1 MTFEYEESYV
11 PVTPLPHH
19 IQINVTGLG
28 WQLLRKSLGLNLV
41 PLAIPLESPGEVKK
55 IVGASLPAIF
65 SPQLEGFQ
73 INFILS
79 DTLHIHLD
87 KKSTKEVH
95 LKIDSIERYLKNEYV
110 LASNIGIQPEV
121 VILEGPQCLLNT
133 LPDTLSL
140 LLSSNSID
148 KSYND
153 EVEVE
158 LESEMISRNP
168 PVVSVDFSV
177 DKSRVITDTVF
188 LQVINLPKE
197 FKPVVRAREIIF
209 TYRLPESQVN
219 SISGPSVTAELDL
232 NGFERGRY
240 KLVPTITGLPA
251 FSKVIKIDTID
262 INF

>member
-1 MTFEYEESYV
+1 
-11 PVTPLPHH
+11 
-19 IQINVTGLG
+19 
-28 WQLLRKSLGLNLV
+28 
-41 PLAIPLESPGEVKK
+41 
-55 IVGASLPAIF
+55 
-65 SPQLEGFQ
+65 
-73 INFILS
+73 
-79 DTLHIHLD
+79 
-87 KKSTKEVH
+87 
-95 LKIDSIERYLKNEYV
+95 
-110 LASNIGIQPEV
+110 
-121 VILEGPQCLLNT
+121 LNT